1 MVTLQALQPFAD
13 HHDQMAEILASC
25 EKETLKQFA
34 KGLVQVGLLST
45 AERDQA
51 YKIEC
56 PVIRSK
62 AIVSV
67 VAKVIER
74 GVKPHK
80 LLERLLSLLNKF
92 RPKLIKFDAIIQ
104 DLQKKGISCLTFFD
118 TPIKYYLTGYKI
130 KSKSIIEQSEIKPS
144 VATLHSVPSGK

>member
-1 MVTLQALQPFAD
+1 MLSELVTLPAQDHQAPQRTPRQPIETSRFRFAD
-13 HHDQMAEILASC
+13 HHDQMVEILASC
-25 EKETLKQFA
+25 ETETLKRSFTE
-34 KGLVQVGLLST
+34 GLVRIGLLST

-67 VAKVIER
+67 VAKVFER

-80 LLERLLSLLNKF
+80 LLERLLSLLNNFHPELKF
-92 RPKLIKFDAIIQ
+92 GAIIQ
-104 DLQKKGISCLTFFD
+104 DLQKKGKLSNL
-118 TPIKYYLTGYKI
+118 
-130 KSKSIIEQSEIKPS
+130 
-144 VATLHSVPSGK
+144 V

>member
-1 MVTLQALQPFAD
+1 MLSELVTLQALQPFAD
-13 HHDQMAEILASC
+13 HHDQMAKILASC
-25 EKETLKQFA
+25 ETETLKRFA
-34 KGLVQVGLLST
+34 EGLVRVGLLST

-56 PVIRSK
+56 RMIRSK

-74 GVKPHK
+74 GVRPHK

-92 RPKLIKFDAIIQ
+92 PELKFEAIIH
-104 DLQKKGISCLTFFD
+104 DLQKKGQLSNRPCLTL
-118 TPIKYYLTGYKI
+118 PLLKYYVIQDI
-130 KSKSIIEQSEIKPS
+130 KSSP
-144 VATLHSVPSGK
+144 